1 MRSCSHLFVSF
12 IDSEGTNK
20 REKQNS
26 RKYQMSLNSE
36 LKIKFNINDKKSIS
50 SILNSSV
57 STGDSSA
64 MDIFCVS
71 VLHIDIATI

>member
-1 MRSCSHLFVSF
+1 
-12 IDSEGTNK
+12 
-20 REKQNS
+20 
-26 RKYQMSLNSE
+26 MSLNSE

-71 VLHIDIATI
+71 VLHIDIATIW